1 MKFFFIIYLII
12 YFFLLN
18 SCMQFGE
25 NPKGKHLEIIKSS
38 PNYSVEDEKFINRKK
53 IKFLGFWDEPV
64 KWFSNNMFIN
74 FNDTIPEIK
83 LPEIK
88 PPDINKF
95 LEPTESI
102 KLFGLDIQ
110 HY

>member
-1 MKFFFIIYLII
+1 
-12 YFFLLN
+12 
-18 SCMQFGE
+18 MQFGE
-25 NPKGKHLEIIKSS
+25 NPKGKHLEIIKDS

-74 FNDTIPEIK
+74 FNETIPEIK

-88 PPDINKF
+88 QSD
-95 LEPTESI
+95 PTDVS
-102 KLFGLDIQ
+102 LVAA
-110 HY
+110 